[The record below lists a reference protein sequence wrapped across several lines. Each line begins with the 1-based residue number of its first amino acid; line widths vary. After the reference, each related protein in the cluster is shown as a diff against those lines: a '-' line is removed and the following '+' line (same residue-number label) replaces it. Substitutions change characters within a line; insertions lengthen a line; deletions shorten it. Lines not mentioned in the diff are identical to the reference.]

1 MQKIQSKEY
10 FDAVQAYFVSH
21 KDPARVYSFLLNTL
35 WTDKHKLSDK
45 MYYERVDTL
54 KMTDNCVS
62 FYTGTECTLVLCS
75 NPENQ
80 SSNRDHS
87 FFENK

>member
-10 FDAVQAYFVSH
+10 FDAVQAYFAIY
-21 KDPARVYSFLLNTL
+21 KDPARVYTFLLNTL
-35 WTDKHKLSDK
+35 WTDKYKISEK
-45 MYYERVDTL
+45 MYYQRVDVL
-54 KMTDNCVS
+54 EMTDNCAS

-80 SSNRDHS
+80 NSN
-87 FFENK
+87 

>member
-1 MQKIQSKEY
+1 MQKINSKEY
-10 FDAVQAYFVSH
+10 FDAVQAYFASH

-35 WTDKHKLSDK
+35 WTDKHKLSDR

-54 KMTDNCVS
+54 KMTDKCVS

-75 NPENQ
+75 NAEKAE
-80 SSNRDHS
+80 S
-87 FFENK
+87 

>member
-1 MQKIQSKEY
+1 MERIQSKEY
-10 FDAVQAYFVSH
+10 FDAVQAYFADH

-35 WTDKHKLSDK
+35 WTDKHKLSDR

-54 KMTDNCVS
+54 EMTDNCIS

-80 SSNRDHS
+80 N
-87 FFENK
+87 FN

>member
-1 MQKIQSKEY
+1 MQKILSKEY
-10 FDAVQAYFVSH
+10 FDAVQAYFASH

-35 WTDKHKLSDK
+35 WTDKQKLSDK
-45 MYYERVDTL
+45 MYYQRVDML
-54 KMTDNCVS
+54 EMTENCVS

-80 SSNRDHS
+80 KSN
-87 FFENK
+87 

>member
-1 MQKIQSKEY
+1 VQRIQSKEY
-10 FDAVQAYFVSH
+10 FHAVQAYFADH

-35 WTDKHKLSDK
+35 WTDKHKLSDR

-54 KMTDNCVS
+54 KMTDNCIS

-80 SSNRDHS
+80 NSNRDYF

>member
-1 MQKIQSKEY
+1 VKTIQSKEY
-10 FDAVQAYFVSH
+10 FDAVQAYFARH
-21 KDPARVYSFLLNTL
+21 KDPASVYSFLLNTL

-54 KMTDNCVS
+54 QMTDSCIS

-80 SSNRDHS
+80 NSNQDYL
-87 FFENK
+87 FYEIK

>member
-10 FDAVQAYFVSH
+10 FDAVQAYFVNH

-35 WTDKHKLSDK
+35 WTHKHKLSDK

-62 FYTGTECTLVLCS
+62 FYTGTECALVLCS
-75 NPENQ
+75 NTEKTE
-80 SSNRDHS
+80 S
-87 FFENK
+87 